1 MFKVITYS
9 PLHLSNTALA
19 IETVKADSIAL
30 FDLEYC
36 EDSKIERSIENLKY
50 TLSAIPENSTI
61 GVKSPLNKIS
71 FYKVL
76 IDLLIGHK
84 SILVLSD
91 LQNTKKE
98 KVAIPDWILNSDLE
112 IWGEITSKS
121 QEWVLHDNNIQS
133 IIIKGNESG
142 GSIGSESSF
151 VLSAY
156 LINKSEKDVFVQGGI
171 GFHTAAACFV
181 AGANGVIIDDHL
193 LAMSQSPFP
202 NQWKKII
209 KHLAIEDTVITS
221 KNNRNYRTI
230 NHPLFKNSE
239 GIGWDNPSLVK
250 WPVGQA
256 IGFCA

>member
-91 LQNTKKE
+91 LQNTKK
-98 KVAIPDWILNSDLE
+98 A
-112 IWGEITSKS
+112 
-121 QEWVLHDNNIQS
+121 
-133 IIIKGNESG
+133 
-142 GSIGSESSF
+142 
-151 VLSAY
+151 
-156 LINKSEKDVFVQGGI
+156 
-171 GFHTAAACFV
+171 
-181 AGANGVIIDDHL
+181 
-193 LAMSQSPFP
+193 
-202 NQWKKII
+202 
-209 KHLAIEDTVITS
+209 
-221 KNNRNYRTI
+221 R
-230 NHPLFKNSE
+230 
-239 GIGWDNPSLVK
+239 
-250 WPVGQA
+250 
-256 IGFCA
+256 